1 MPFSRSRSSS
11 LKDTLPCE
19 SLSELSSEK
28 SGFTRAYLLFPP
40 KEVTAI
46 SMQEWLTIGFCATL
60 PFKLSFAYLFL
71 IPALLFFWFNAYQ
84 GIVSIKREWL
94 SLHYRFLF
102 FIIYA
107 GIVACTGFNPLKSL
121 QSLCTLSLLSTTCF
135 LIAWYVQRYGF
146 ISLLVPF
153 LGLQAMGSINT
164 LLTYGSH
171 GSIPRIFLGDL
182 TQAGQLAIGSVLGFS
197 CFLDLMIASSKAIKA
212 KFFVLPLFTFVIG
225 ILLAFFSKF
234 SLFPFFL
241 IIFALIVI
249 SQLWLIIGNSST
261 HQRLITLLALLLP
274 LIALGLIVNLKR
286 GPWLGTWAGITLILM
301 IRRPRFLPNYLA
313 LTGIAVLFLHPI
325 SNRLGTTIEHFFIP
339 GGRSVIWFIGWNLI
353 QQFPLGIGWK
363 NSPILRE
370 FSYLI
375 PPELTHFHNNLINLT
390 VETGV
395 LGAALYLWWI
405 SSVCR
410 SAIHKNII
418 VDDSK
423 DQTTC
428 SEIGKSLSC
437 GILRK
442 DRYAWL
448 GVIPPLLAWQ
458 IAGLFEYNI
467 GDKEVILAVYIV
479 IGIAYA
485 LTNSDD
491 RPQLVDSNVPRNS

>member
-1 MPFSRSRSSS
+1 MPLSQSRSST
-11 LKDTLPCE
+11 LKHSLPCE
-19 SLSELSSEK
+19 SLSELGHQT
-28 SGFTRAYLLFPP
+28 SGFTKAYLQFPP
-40 KEVTAI
+40 KEITAI

-71 IPALLFFWFNAYQ
+71 IPALLFFWFNAYR
-84 GIVSIKREWL
+84 GIVSIKKGWL
-94 SLHYRFLF
+94 TLHYRLLF

-107 GIVACTGFNPLKSL
+107 AIVACAGLNPFKSL
-121 QSLCTLSLLSTTCF
+121 QSLGTLSLLSTTCF

-164 LLTYGSH
+164 LLTYGSR

-182 TQAGQLAIGSVLGFS
+182 TQAGQLAIGLVLGFS
-197 CFLDLMIASSKAIKA
+197 CFLDLVIANSKAIKA

-225 ILLAFFSKF
+225 ILLTFFCKF

-249 SQLWLIIGNSST
+249 RQLWIIISSSST

-286 GPWLGTWAGITLILM
+286 GPWLGTWAGLTLILM

-375 PPELTHFHNNLINLT
+375 PPELTHFHSNLINLT

-405 SSVCR
+405 ISVSK
-410 SAIHKNII
+410 SAIHNNHV
-418 VDDSK
+418 VDDCT
-423 DQTTC
+423 DRTNC
-428 SEIGKSLSC
+428 SRIDRSLNR
-437 GILRK
+437 GILRN

-448 GVIPPLLAWQ
+448 GVISPLLAWQ
-458 IAGLFEYNI
+458 IAGLVEYNI

-479 IGIAYA
+479 IGLAYA

-491 RPQLVDSNVPRNS
+491 RPQLVDSHVPSE